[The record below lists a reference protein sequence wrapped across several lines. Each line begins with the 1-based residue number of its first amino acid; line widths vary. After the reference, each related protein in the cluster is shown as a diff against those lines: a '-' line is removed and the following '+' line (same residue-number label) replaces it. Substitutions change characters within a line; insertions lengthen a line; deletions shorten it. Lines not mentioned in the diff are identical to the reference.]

1 MTPVSAAQK
10 TIRNLALFQ
19 IFAALA
25 PRSDMM
31 ASQIIPLYALTQDM
45 AFLVGKRPQFNR
57 VLMRC

>member
-1 MTPVSAAQK
+1 
-10 TIRNLALFQ
+10 
-19 IFAALA
+19 
-25 PRSDMM
+25 MM